1 MKSINRFFFNPK
13 YLYIVLL
20 GLLLF
25 TGCGSSQVTPTVIE
39 NKPVAA
45 YEINYTA
52 YNNMLNV
59 QSINVTPPS
68 SRQNFTGKAG
78 LFQIGNAIFT
88 GNLITVTAYITN
100 NDVNPWTGVE
110 VQAYQLLSGNSVT
123 VYNPDFGTGWYVN
136 NPASGAWGWLFTSGT
151 QGSEF
156 TIPAGGQSANKING
170 FYTNSNFRVVVYV
183 YANVPLISGITPVL
197 GLAGSTV
204 TISGYNFSTTQ
215 GSVTFHGIPATV
227 QSWTNNTIVATVPTN
242 ATLGNVVVDTVYANT
257 PYSNPILFT
266 PDNVFTSGNSIKN
279 PAGITVDTSGNVYAA
294 IYNTNNDI
302 AKLTPTGVKS
312 IYSKGSRAVPYNS
325 PLDVAFD
332 TSGKLYVANSGNNN
346 ILAVPAGGGKPSVFA
361 NVGATPDALYFAN
374 AGQSWP
380 LYVADGGDG
389 TIYSVAANKTSTVF
403 SSGFTNPTAI
413 ATDASGDVYVGDCSN
428 GSVYKIDPTGTTI
441 TTVITGLSCPAGM
454 KLDQSGNIYILDAGT
469 GIMYQYSPIT
479 GNYSPYAAGTG
490 IPNANG
496 GFAFNDTFSTLYA
509 SQDTPTNDIIS
520 IPIQ

>member
-1 MKSINRFFFNPK
+1 MKPTNRSFLNLK
-13 YLYIVLL
+13 YLYAGLL
-20 GLLLF
+20 GLLL
-25 TGCGSSQVTPTVIE
+25 TVSCGSSQVTPTLIE

-45 YEINYTA
+45 YEINYNA
-52 YNNMLNV
+52 YNNMLDV

-78 LFQIGNAIFT
+78 IFQIGNAIFT

-100 NDVNPWTGVE
+100 NDTNPWTGVE
-110 VQAYQLLSGNSVT
+110 LQAYQLRSGNSVT
-123 VYNPDFGTGWYVN
+123 VYNPDFGTGWYID
-136 NPASGAWGWLFTSGT
+136 NPAYGAWGWLFTSGT
-151 QGSEF
+151 QSSEF
-156 TIPAGGQSANKING
+156 TIPAGGRSANKING
-170 FYTNSNFRVVVYV
+170 FYTNTNFSVVVYI
-183 YANVPLISGITPVL
+183 YANVPVISGITPAT
-197 GLAGSTV
+197 GLTDSTV

-215 GSVTFHGIPATV
+215 GSVTFNGYSSNCK
-227 QSWTNNTIVATVPTN
+227 SWTNNTIVAIVPPH

-266 PDNVFTSGNSIKN
+266 PYNVFTSGNSIKN
-279 PAGITVDTSGNVYAA
+279 PAGITVDTSGNIYAA
-294 IYNTNNDI
+294 IYNTNNYI
-302 AKLTPTGVKS
+302 TELTPTGVKS
-312 IYSKGSRAVPYNS
+312 TYSNGSKTVSYNS

-332 TSGKLYVANSGNNN
+332 TSGKLYVANYGNNN
-346 ILAVPAGGGKPSVFA
+346 ILVVPAGGGKPSVFA
-361 NVGATPDALYFAN
+361 NVGGRPDALYFAN

-389 TIYSVAANKTSTVF
+389 TIYSVAGNGNSAVF

-413 ATDASGDVYVGDCSN
+413 ATDASGNVYVGDCSN
-428 GSVYKIDPTGTTI
+428 GSVYKIDPTGTII

-520 IPIQ
+520 IPIK